1 MKNLIKEGVSFGLTS
16 GTITTL
22 GLMIGLY
29 AETGSKLVVIG
40 GILTIAIADALSD
53 ALGVHISHESNK
65 KNTKKQ
71 IWESTISTFLA
82 KLIYASTFIIPVL
95 FFNLSIA
102 IFISIL
108 YGLIVL
114 NILSIYIAKKNKS
127 NPYKVVGEHLGIAV
141 LVMIITYYLGL
152 FISYVFG

>member
-29 AETGSKLVVIG
+29 SQTHSELVVIG

-53 ALGVHISHESNK
+53 SLGAHISHESYK

-82 KLIYASTFIIPVL
+82 KLIYALTFIVGFL
-95 FFNLSIA
+95 FFDFSTA
-102 IFISIL
+102 ILINVL
-108 YGLIVL
+108 YGLVVL
-114 NILSIYIAKKNKS
+114 NFLSLYIAKKNKS
-127 NPYKVVGEHLGIAV
+127 NPYTVIGEHLGIAV

-152 FISYVFG
+152 FISLILG

>member
-1 MKNLIKEGVSFGLTS
+1 MKNLIKEGISFGLTS

-40 GILTIAIADALSD
+40 GVLTIAIADALSD
-53 ALGVHISHESNK
+53 ALGAHISHESDK

-82 KLIYASTFIIPVL
+82 KLIYASTFIISL
-95 FFNLSIA
+95 LLFNLSTA
-102 IFISIL
+102 IFINIL

-114 NILSIYIAKKNKS
+114 NFLSIYIAKKNK
-127 NPYKVVGEHLGIAV
+127 NNIYTVVGEHLGIAV
-141 LVMIITYYLGL
+141 LVMFITYYLGL
-152 FISYVFG
+152 FVSSIFG